1 MSTLFYFILTIGVL
15 VSFHEFGHFW
25 VARRAGVKVLR
36 FSVGFGKVLWSY
48 QKAPDATEYVISA
61 IPLGGYVKMVDEREG
76 EVKSEDLPYAFNRQK
91 LSARSAIVAAGPI
104 FNLILAVALF
114 WVVLVAGE
122 EGSKPIL
129 GKIDAGTIA
138 AEAGLLEGDEFMAV
152 NDQPTPTWT
161 ETLNVFVGAALDGDQ
176 EIKVLV
182 KDRQGREE
190 VRWIKMADGD
200 IADPEKL
207 YKRLGF
213 NPWMPKLRPVIDKV
227 LPDSVALAAGLKS
240 GDLLLSADGASIDE
254 WAQWVDYVKSHPGQ
268 KIEVEIERGG
278 ARQSLAITPKVVQ
291 TPSAIEGEAPKAE
304 GKIGAS
310 VFIPEE
316 VKKSL
321 TATYSLG
328 ALEAVPAAFV
338 KTYEYSYSTLK
349 MMGKMVL
356 GQASV
361 KNLSGP
367 ISIAQYAGESADIG
381 FVHFLRFIALVS
393 VSLGVLN
400 LLPIPVLDGGH
411 LLFFGLEAVKGRPLS
426 EKSQMVFQ
434 QIGIAILLTLM
445 TLGMVM
451 DIQRLFQ

>member
-1 MSTLFYFILTIGVL
+1 MSTLFYFIITIGVL

-25 VARRAGVKVLR
+25 VARKAGVKVLR

-48 QKAPDATEYVISA
+48 QKAPETTEYVISA

-76 EVKSEDLPYAFNRQK
+76 EVKSEDLPYAFNRQG

-122 EGSKPIL
+122 DGTKPIL
-129 GKIDAGTIA
+129 GKIEAGTIA
-138 AEAGLLEGDEFMAV
+138 AGAGLLEGDEFISV
-152 NDQPTPTWT
+152 NDKPTPTWS
-161 ETLNVFVGAALDGDQ
+161 EALNVIIGAALDGDR
-176 EIKVLV
+176 EIKLIV
-182 KDRQGREE
+182 KDRQGREDA
-190 VRWIKMADGD
+190 RWINLIDADV
-200 IADPEKL
+200 ADPEKL

-213 NPWMPKLRPVIDKV
+213 SPWMPKLRPVVDKV
-227 LPDSVALAAGLKS
+227 MPDGAALVAGMKPR
-240 GDLLLSADGASIDE
+240 DLLISADGMPIDD
-254 WAQWVDYVKSHPGQ
+254 WQQWVDYVKSHPG
-268 KIEVEIERGG
+268 KPIEVEVERDGV
-278 ARQSLAITPKVVQ
+278 RQSLSITPKVVQ

-304 GKIGAS
+304 GRIGAS

-316 VKKSL
+316 VKSAL
-321 TATYSLG
+321 TARYSLG
-328 ALEAVPAAFV
+328 PLEAVPVAFI
-338 KTYEYSYSTLK
+338 KTYEYSFSTLK

-381 FVHFLRFIALVS
+381 FVHFLKFIALVS

-411 LLFFGLEAVKGRPLS
+411 LLFFGIEAVKGKPLS
-426 EKSQMVFQ
+426 EKSQLFFQ
-434 QIGIAILLTLM
+434 QIGIAILVTLM
-445 TLGMVM
+445 ALGMVM